1 MNNHSIVT
9 YTSGSP
15 HPTLGSETKYSH
27 LFPKTQRFL
36 SKNPEYP
43 PHPRRCPEAFYTFD
57 SQLSHRMTTMGFGK
71 KSDFTHKDCDCPSPS

>member
-1 MNNHSIVT
+1 MNNHSIAT

-36 SKNPEYP
+36 SKNPEY
-43 PHPRRCPEAFYTFD
+43 HPIHADAP
-57 SQLSHRMTTMGFGK
+57 K
-71 KSDFTHKDCDCPSPS
+71 PSTPSTRNSPTA